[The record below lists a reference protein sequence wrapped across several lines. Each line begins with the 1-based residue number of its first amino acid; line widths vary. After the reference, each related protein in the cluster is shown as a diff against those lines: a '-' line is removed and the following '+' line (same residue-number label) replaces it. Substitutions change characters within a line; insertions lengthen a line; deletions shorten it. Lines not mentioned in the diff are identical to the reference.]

1 MKLIKKWTDDLRY
14 LPYNQWDENY
24 QNFLLE
30 TVQQSPWRLNY
41 HIQPESGLLND
52 PNGFSYFDGQWQLFY
67 QVYPMGPVHGVKS
80 WAHVSSKNLVDWK
93 TEGLALLPDSDYDQH
108 GVYSGSGIV
117 IDEELVLAYTGNV
130 RNSNW
135 QRASYQMLAHMNKDG
150 EITKKK
156 EPIIPNPPKGYT
168 HEFRDP
174 QVFQYQDKYWLLIG
188 AQTEKLEG
196 KVLVYSGKS
205 LETLEFQGPLDFS
218 DQSMGFMVECPN
230 LVFIDEK
237 PVFLFCP
244 QGLDKTV
251 MDYQNIY
258 PNTYIVANTFNT
270 DSLSLTNPSS
280 LINLDEGFDVYAT
293 QAFNAPDG
301 RALAVSWIGLPEVE
315 YPSNSEGWAHC
326 LSIIKELQL
335 QDGQLLQKPVRE
347 LVELRQDQTSVNGSL
362 SQIPRTIAEKTENC
376 YELKLDFSADSQG
389 KLHLY
394 SDTRGEHLLMI
405 DFDTKNG
412 MITLDRSHVSNVF
425 AEEYGTT
432 RKLSIEKNQPLS
444 LQIFVDHSVCEI
456 FVNEGQA
463 VLTARVFPNE
473 DENGISLEGMSGHYS
488 GNIWCLRKMIND

>member
-30 TVQQSPWRLNY
+30 TVQHSPWRLNY

-130 RNSNW
+130 RDSNW
-135 QRASYQMLAHMNKDG
+135 QRASYQMLAHMNKAG
-150 EITKKK
+150 EIIKDKV
-156 EPIIPNPPKGYT
+156 PIIPNPPEGYT

-174 QVFQYQDKYWLLIG
+174 QVFHYQDNYWLLIG
-188 AQTEKLEG
+188 AQTEELEG
-196 KVLVYSGKS
+196 KVLVYSGPS
-205 LETLEFQGPLDFS
+205 LETLTFEGPLAFS

-230 LVFIDEK
+230 LVFVDEK

-244 QGLDKTV
+244 QGLDKAI

-258 PNTYIVANTFNT
+258 PNTYVVADSFNT
-270 DSLSLTNPSS
+270 DSLSLSNPSS
-280 LINLDEGFDVYAT
+280 LMNLDHGFDVYAT

-301 RALAVSWIGLPEVE
+301 RALAVSWIGLPEVD
-315 YPSNSEGWAHC
+315 YPSDSEGWAHC

-335 QDGQLLQKPVRE
+335 HDGQLYQKPARE
-347 LVELRQDQTSVNGSL
+347 LVDLRQEQTAIGGEL
-362 SQIPRTIAEKTENC
+362 SQTPRTIVEKTENS
-376 YELKLDFSADSQG
+376 YELKLDFSANSQG

-394 SDTRGEHLLMI
+394 ADPRGDHSLTI

-412 MITLDRSHVSNVF
+412 MITLDRSQVSNAF
-425 AEEYGTT
+425 SQDYGTT
-432 RKLSIEKNQPLS
+432 RTLTIEKNAPLS
-444 LQIFVDHSVCEI
+444 LQIFVDQSVCEI
-456 FVNEGQA
+456 FVNGGQA
-463 VLTARVFPNE
+463 VLTTRVFPTETETNVS
-473 DENGISLEGMSGHYS
+473 IEGKSGDFS
-488 GNIWCLRKMIND
+488 GKTWRLRKMIND